1 MLYKRRNALESETRE
16 VKRILK
22 MMKNFICRK
31 IALKQPRQEPIPS
44 EHGNK

>member
-1 MLYKRRNALESETRE
+1 MLYKRRNALESETRGE
-16 VKRILK
+16 ENFENDE
-22 MMKNFICRK
+22 NFICRK